1 MQQIAVE
8 KVALVVFDWD
18 GTVMDSVG
26 RIVSSLRAAAGIAKL
41 AVPTV
46 HAAKQIIGLSLDPA
60 FDILFPG
67 ITEAQRA
74 LMFQHYRDHYML
86 HDTTPTPLFSGVEQV
101 LSQLKDSNIKLAVAT
116 GKQRRGLNRM
126 FDETGLAKYFD
137 TSRCADEA
145 QSKPH
150 PDMLQQILHQLD
162 VPAQQAIMVGDTSHD
177 MKMAQAIAMPRVGV
191 THGVHGREVLSQ
203 FEPKAIIDSLPELMD
218 HIY

>member
-74 LMFQHYRDHYML
+74 EA
-86 HDTTPTPLFSGVEQV
+86 EQSV
-101 LSQLKDSNIKLAVAT
+101 DSIEFEYATLA
-116 GKQRRGLNRM
+116 GLNER
-126 FDETGLAKYFD
+126 
-137 TSRCADEA
+137 
-145 QSKPH
+145 
-150 PDMLQQILHQLD
+150 PDAC
-162 VPAQQAIMVGDTSHD
+162 P
-177 MKMAQAIAMPRVGV
+177 P
-191 THGVHGREVLSQ
+191 
-203 FEPKAIIDSLPELMD
+203 
-218 HIY
+218 